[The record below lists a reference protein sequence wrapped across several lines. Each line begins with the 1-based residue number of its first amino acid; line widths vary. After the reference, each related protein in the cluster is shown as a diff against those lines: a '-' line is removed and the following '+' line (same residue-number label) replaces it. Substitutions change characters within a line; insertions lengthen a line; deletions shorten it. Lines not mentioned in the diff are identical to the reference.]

1 MRPLLNRFALRALL
15 FFAVVATAAACA
27 KSGPSGASGG
37 ASTPRR
43 DRSIMDTSELR
54 DPRFSTVYDAISQL
68 HADWLL
74 ARGGPSGGRLPEL
87 GVWIEGQMRTRGIDY
102 LKTIRPIDI
111 KQVKRLSTTESLHS
125 YNWPW
130 GGLVITPR

>member
-1 MRPLLNRFALRALL
+1 MRLLRNRVALRALL
-15 FFAVVATAAACA
+15 FIVLAAAIAACA
-27 KSGPSGASGG
+27 KAGASGG

-43 DRSIMDTSELR
+43 DRSIMDTTELR
-54 DPRFSTVYDAISQL
+54 GGNFSTVYDAISAL
-68 HADWLL
+68 HGDWLL
-74 ARGGPSGGRLPEL
+74 ARGGPSGGRSPEL
-87 GVWIEGQMRTRGIDY
+87 GVWIEGQMRTRGVDF

-111 KQVKRLSTTESLHS
+111 KQVKRMSTTESLHA